1 MSVEVVAVASWGP
14 RWVCW
19 RGHPGVSSPCAWVSL
34 QPGGWIP
41 RACIPREN
49 LVLEVT
55 QNHFCYFF
63 FFFFLLL
70 EGNHSVLLMCKGK
83 EMRLCFLQAYLK
95 TTRFLSYSLKQ
106 KAGEYP

>member
-19 RGHPGVSSPCAWVSL
+19 RGHPGVSSPCAWVSS

-63 FFFFLLL
+63 FFFFFAVRRESLSPPHVQGKGNETLLFTGIF
-70 EGNHSVLLMCKGK
+70 ENYQVPII
-83 EMRLCFLQAYLK
+83 F
-95 TTRFLSYSLKQ
+95 
-106 KAGEYP
+106 P